1 MNNETPRG
9 ILAKFYTDNNLGE
22 DGGVNKPSVR
32 IELGTMLHIYFPNF
46 DARRKAVLK
55 HDMHHLLTG
64 YTTALTGECEISA
77 WEIASGCKKYWA
89 AFLLDTSGLML
100 GIPFYFWGTLKAFA
114 RGRRTKNLYADEFPN
129 EQALDMK
136 IDDLRSRLYLDK
148 YPKDTKPTFTDLVL
162 FIIFVLFGSL
172 YSIIL
177 LIFLPFVILYTV
189 YIELS
194 TRYASR

>member
-9 ILAKFYTDNNLGE
+9 ILTKFYTDNNFGE
-22 DGGVNKPSVR
+22 DGGVSKPSVR
-32 IELGTMLHIYFPNF
+32 IEMGTMLHIYFPNF

-114 RGRRTKNLYADEFPN
+114 RGRKTRNLYADQFPN

-148 YPKDTKPTFTDLVL
+148 YPKDTKPTFADFVL

-189 YIELS
+189 YVELS
-194 TRYASR
+194 TRSARR

>member
-9 ILAKFYTDNNLGE
+9 ILTKFYTDNNFGE
-22 DGGVNKPSVR
+22 DGGVSKPSVR
-32 IELGTMLHIYFPNF
+32 IEMGTMLHIYFPNF

-114 RGRRTKNLYADEFPN
+114 RGRRTKNLYGDQFPN

-136 IDDLRSRLYLDK
+136 IDDLRSGLYLDK
-148 YPKDTKPTFTDLVL
+148 FPKDTKPTFIDFVL
-162 FIIFVLFGSL
+162 FIIFVLFGTL
-172 YSIIL
+172 YSIVA
-177 LIFLPFVILYTV
+177 LIFLPFVIFYTV
-189 YIELS
+189 YITLRI
-194 TRYASR
+194 RYAGR